1 MTVSTKPN
9 QQINSSFLSVKN
21 PSGLKD
27 WLLKNY
33 FNPEKHGKEIYFS
46 KNVNK
51 DNIFQYISDPK
62 NNFPQTPNAIVELW
76 GFLPD
81 LQKSIRTITLFGKED
96 NVDAKKQ
103 INVRAEHTLR
113 HIGSKIGNLT
123 TTMVD
128 KISEQAQ
135 ARYTSLMEKLNKDAK
150 TSKLTTELIENAR
163 LEAAEQITDC
173 IFESS
178 DYGDFSRRLL
188 MKKVL
193 HKPDLNY
200 VDELEKA
207 SIQYLISVV
216 KAFDDE
222 RDEEESLQQSE
233 IEDIFLEDI
242 KKEINV
248 FNIMQMAVSR
258 KVFSS
263 I

>member
-1 MTVSTKPN
+1 MTITTKPTQTN
-9 QQINSSFLSVKN
+9 PSLLSVKN
-21 PSGLKD
+21 PAGLKD

-33 FNPEKHGKEIYFS
+33 FDPGKHKKEIYFS
-46 KNVNK
+46 PSVNRE
-51 DNIFQYISDPK
+51 NIFQYISDSK
-62 NNFPQTPNAIVELW
+62 NNFPQTPNAVVELW

-81 LQKSIRTITLFGKED
+81 LQKSIRSITLLGKED
-96 NVDAKKQ
+96 TAGGKKQ
-103 INVRAEHTLR
+103 INVRAENTLR

-135 ARYTSLMEKLNKDAK
+135 SKYTLLMEKLNKDSK
-150 TSKLTTELIENAR
+150 TSKATSEIIEDAR
-163 LEAAEQITDC
+163 LEAAEQLADC

-188 MKKVL
+188 LKKIL
-193 HKPDLNY
+193 HKPDLNH

-207 SIQYLISVV
+207 SIEYLISVA
-216 KAFDDE
+216 KAFDDDD
-222 RDEEESLQQSE
+222 DEENPLQQNE
-233 IEDIFLEDI
+233 IEDIFLADI